1 MMYGN
6 YGTGMWGALLMVVF
20 MIVGG
25 LLLWGLIVA
34 GVVTVA
40 HYLRGPDRSRGTSEA
55 GTSARQVLAERFAQ
69 GEIDEVEY
77 TQRLHVLDTT
87 GPRPHPADTTRQRR

>member
-1 MMYGN
+1 MYGN
-6 YGTGMWGALLMVVF
+6 YGMGMWGALLMVVF

-40 HYLRGPDRSRGTSEA
+40 HYLRGPDASRGTPET
-55 GTSARQVLAERFAQ
+55 GTTARQVLAQRFAQ
-69 GEIDEVEY
+69 GDIDESEY

-87 GPRPHPADTTRQRR
+87 GPRPHPAGDTRQRG

>member
-1 MMYGN
+1 MYGS

-20 MIVGG
+20 MVVGG

-40 HYLRGPDRSRGTSEA
+40 HYLKGPDRSGAALEA
-55 GTSARQVLAERFAQ
+55 GASARQVLAQRFAQ
-69 GEIDEVEY
+69 GDIDENEY
-77 TQRLHVLDTT
+77 ARRLHVLDTT
-87 GPRPHPADTTRQRR
+87 GPRRRAG

>member
-6 YGTGMWGALLMVVF
+6 YGTGMWGALLMVVL

-34 GVVTVA
+34 GVVTAA
-40 HYLRGPDRSRGTSEA
+40 HYLRDPDRPRGTPEA
-55 GTSARQVLAERFAQ
+55 GTPARQVLAQRFAQ
-69 GEIDEVEY
+69 GDIDENEY
-77 TQRLHVLDTT
+77 TQRLHVLDST
-87 GPRPHPADTTRQRR
+87 GPRPHPTDTTRQRR

>member
-1 MMYGN
+1 MMYGS
-6 YGTGMWGALLMVVF
+6 YGPGVWGALLMVVV

-40 HYLRGPDRSRGTSEA
+40 HYLRGPDTSRGTPET
-55 GTSARQVLAERFAQ
+55 GTSARQVLAQRFAQ
-69 GEIDEVEY
+69 GDIDENEY
-77 TQRLHVLDTT
+77 TQRLHVLDTR
-87 GPRPHPADTTRQRR
+87 GPRPHPTGTTR